1 MICVWELKRKIITSP
16 RSWQGFGEKRARR
29 YTSTLI
35 ILPATNLDL
44 VSTIAAGAGLA
55 WASGLRLYAVVF
67 LSGLLA
73 NMGYVTLPGDLGAM
87 SHPLVIG
94 TSGLLL
100 VAEFL
105 ADKIPGFDSIWD
117 AIHTFIRI
125 PAGAVIAAASLGVAA
140 DPAWIAA
147 AGLIGGALAGSSHFA
162 KTGSRV
168 LINTSPEPFSNWTAS
183 FSEEFLVL
191 GALWLAFHH
200 PLTFL
205 VTLIVVVA
213 LSVWL
218 IALLWRFLSGLFRR
232 LSLRTA

>member
-1 MICVWELKRKIITSP
+1 M
-16 RSWQGFGEKRARR
+16 
-29 YTSTLI
+29 
-35 ILPATNLDL
+35 DL

-67 LSGLLA
+67 LSGLLGR
-73 NMGYVTLPGDLGAM
+73 MGYLTLPGELDAM
-87 SHPLVIG
+87 AHPLVIG
-94 TSGLLL
+94 TSGLLF

-125 PAGAVIAAASLGVAA
+125 PAGAVIAAASLGVSA

-162 KTGSRV
+162 KAGSRA

-183 FSEEFLVL
+183 FSEDFLVL

-205 VTLIVVVA
+205 AALVVMVA

>member
-1 MICVWELKRKIITSP
+1 M
-16 RSWQGFGEKRARR
+16 
-29 YTSTLI
+29 
-35 ILPATNLDL
+35 DL

-55 WASGLRLYAVVF
+55 WASGLRLYTVVF
-67 LSGLLA
+67 VAGLLA
-73 NMGYVTLPGDLGAM
+73 RMGYLSLPGDLDAM
-87 SHPLVIG
+87 AHPLVIG
-94 TSGLLL
+94 TAGILL

-125 PAGAVIAAASLGVAA
+125 PAGAVIAAASMGASGE
-140 DPAWIAA
+140 PALIAA

-162 KTGSRV
+162 KAGSRA

-183 FSEEFLVL
+183 FSEEFVVL

-205 VTLIVVVA
+205 ATLVALVA

-232 LSLRTA
+232 LSLRAA